1 MAAITS
7 DDDPIDNL
15 LDQAESYAQSYLTLT
30 NQDDDAS
37 ASLPPLSLSIPSR
50 HLTTLTSILEG
61 DIMEVKDTVRG
72 KGMYAKRDLEM
83 GQRLVIA
90 KPVTLIMACE
100 VDEEDEDESDSDGD
114 SADEEDGGRQSKEKN
129 VQNTDSESIDPL
141 SHATGTKR
149 NGLILLHTLQSI
161 LENPSIWTDTL
172 SHLFPRTTDE
182 VLALPP
188 WICSNASLGMEI
200 ESVMNT
206 SLSKSFDDDTARDIQ
221 RRLPLI
227 VRYNVLSVETSNELF
242 VYPDAES
249 GGLINL
255 EATGL
260 YGPEVSFFNHS
271 CCPNVS
277 R

>member
-1 MAAITS
+1 
-7 DDDPIDNL
+7 
-15 LDQAESYAQSYLTLT
+15 
-30 NQDDDAS
+30 
-37 ASLPPLSLSIPSR
+37 
-50 HLTTLTSILEG
+50 
-61 DIMEVKDTVRG
+61 MEVKETVRG

-83 GQRLVIA
+83 GQRLVVA
-90 KPVTLIMACE
+90 KPVTLVMGCE
-100 VDEEDEDESDSDGD
+100 VDEEDEDESDADGSMSDG
-114 SADEEDGGRQSKEKN
+114 EVEDGGRQRQSKGETTD
-129 VQNTDSESIDPL
+129 VQTNDGESVDPL

-182 VLALPP
+182 VSALPP
-188 WICSNASLGMEI
+188 WICSDVSLGMEI
-200 ESVMNT
+200 ETTMYT
-206 SLSKSFDDDTARDIQ
+206 ALSENFDDDTARDIQ